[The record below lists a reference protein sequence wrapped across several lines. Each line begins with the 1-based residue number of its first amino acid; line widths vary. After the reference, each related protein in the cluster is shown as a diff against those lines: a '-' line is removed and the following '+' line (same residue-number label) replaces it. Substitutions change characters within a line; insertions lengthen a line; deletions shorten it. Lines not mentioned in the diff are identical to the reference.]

1 MNILALNNLKFTPL
15 RNSDNNAQTVSAP
28 KFDLVMAK
36 PLTQDTVSFGH
47 TAKTRMVDVLE
58 HQAEKDMVRLRR
70 IATNYL
76 DNLQAIAAEL
86 EPFGVSFCRAYSD
99 KNAVKSPS
107 SQVSK
112 MKRSKSIDLLD
123 KIRGTLFSEN
133 IKDLELLNDR
143 ILPAFRDRELYLSP
157 APAKLEDLIPQGYVP
172 TMDEISGKKE
182 VTIPDLDIRLAGVQ
196 DQVTK
201 LDSNLKYSISKPQKS
216 GYQDIQMRFI
226 RGYDT
231 KSTPDKIELII
242 LPGKNYAFSKH
253 LESEYIYNPIMKEL
267 SELELMKKGYENIPE
282 YNMIKLGMDVI
293 RQILRTEIS
302 EKLFKNAEKL
312 DCTDKKDVEQ
322 ILINEETVQNLN
334 KAFDD
339 LEKLLARYYREAKK
353 SKRIAES
360 TRKRLNNEF
369 KLDKEALAEIRKNTN
384 DAIEFFNEKNYLT
397 RRREFWPELFG
408 EKFQANPN

>member
-28 KFDLVMAK
+28 KFGLVMAK

-58 HQAEKDMVRLRR
+58 HQAEKDMARCRR
-70 IATNYL
+70 MATNFL
-76 DNLQAIAAEL
+76 DNIQAIASEL
-86 EPFGVSFCRAYSD
+86 EPFGVSFCRAYCEE
-99 KNAVKSPS
+99 NAVKSPS
-107 SQVSK
+107 SQASK
-112 MKRSKSIDLLD
+112 MKRSKSFVIFD
-123 KIRGTLFSEN
+123 KMRATMFSQDIN
-133 IKDLELLNDR
+133 NLELLNNR
-143 ILPAFRDRELYLSP
+143 ILPAFRERQLILSE
-157 APAKLEDLIPQGYVP
+157 ADADLEVLIPQGYVP
-172 TMDEISGKKE
+172 TMDEISGKKD
-182 VTIPDLDIRLAGVQ
+182 VKIPDLDIRLSGVR
-196 DQVTK
+196 DQVGK
-201 LDSNLKYSISKPQKS
+201 LDPELKYSISKPQKS
-216 GYQDIQMRFI
+216 GYKDIQMRFI
-226 RGYDT
+226 REYDT
-231 KSTPDKIELII
+231 KPNPDRFELII

>member
-112 MKRSKSIDLLD
+112 MKRSRSIDLLD

>member
-15 RNSDNNAQTVSAP
+15 RNSDNNAQTVSAS
-28 KFDLVMAK
+28 KFGLVMAK

-58 HQAEKDMVRLRR
+58 HQAEKDMARCRR
-70 IATNYL
+70 MATNFL
-76 DNLQAIAAEL
+76 DNIQAIASEL
-86 EPFGVSFCRAYSD
+86 EPFGVSFCRAYCEE
-99 KNAVKSPS
+99 NAVKTPS
-107 SQVSK
+107 SQASK
-112 MKRSKSIDLLD
+112 MKRSKSFVIFD
-123 KIRGTLFSEN
+123 KMRATMFSQDIN
-133 IKDLELLNDR
+133 NLELLNNR
-143 ILPAFRDRELYLSP
+143 ILPAFRERQLILSE
-157 APAKLEDLIPQGYVP
+157 ADADLEVLIPQGYVP
-172 TMDEISGKKE
+172 TMDEISGKKD
-182 VTIPDLDIRLAGVQ
+182 VKIPDLDIRLSGVR
-196 DQVTK
+196 DQVGK
-201 LDSNLKYSISKPQKS
+201 LDPELKYSISKPQKS
-216 GYQDIQMRFI
+216 GYKDIQMRFI
-226 RGYDT
+226 REYDT
-231 KSTPDKIELII
+231 KPNPDRFELII
-242 LPGKNYAFSKH
+242 LPGKNYAYAKH
-253 LESEYIYNPIMKEL
+253 LESEYVYNPIMKGF
-267 SELELMKKGYENIPE
+267 SELELFKKAYESIPE
-282 YNMIKLGMDVI
+282 FNMINLNIDVI
-293 RQILRTEIS
+293 KQILRTEIS
-302 EKLFKNAEKL
+302 EKLFRNAEKI
-312 DCTDKKDVEQ
+312 DCAGKKDVEQ